1 MNNRVHLGDT
11 MQTTCPHCGSVF
23 RVSTALLEQGHGRV
37 RCGICLQNFNALLSL
52 ENYNGE
58 PFELLPEAGDPAATL
73 DSAPQQSTETR
84 DGAIS
89 EVDDDASPSADDAAE
104 DSVSLH
110 EAMYGDGE
118 KKRANLKPLLWFIG
132 ILLLLIIAIVQV
144 IYYQRY
150 QLVSSVHYQSQI
162 LNLCQILPCDEDK
175 FENTD
180 QISLLER
187 NIFTHPTRDKALM
200 VTGSFVNKAPFSQP
214 PPKLLISL
222 SDRQGN
228 FIASRLFEPQQYLA
242 DKTITRLPP
251 GKPVQFRLEIEDPG
265 NAALAYEFE
274 FFP

>member
-11 MQTTCPHCGSVF
+11 MQTTCPHCASVF
-23 RVSTALLEQGHGRV
+23 RVNTTLLEMGHGRV
-37 RCGICLQNFNALLSL
+37 RCGICQQNFNALLTL
-52 ENYNGE
+52 ENYHGE
-58 PFELLPEAGDPAATL
+58 AFELLPEATHPI
-73 DSAPQQSTETR
+73 SA
-84 DGAIS
+84 
-89 EVDDDASPSADDAAE
+89 ADDEAQAPGAPDDSPQPDKLNDADAQADEAE
-104 DSVSLH
+104 KSVSLH
-110 EAMYGDGE
+110 EAMYGDGARS
-118 KKRANLKPLLWFIG
+118 RANLKPLLWFIG
-132 ILLLLIIAIVQV
+132 ILMLLIIAIVQV

-150 QLVSSVHYQSQI
+150 QLISSLHYQSQI

-175 FENTD
+175 FVNTS

-222 SDRQGN
+222 SDQQGN
-228 FIASRLFEPQQYLA
+228 FIASRRFEPQQYLA
-242 DKTITRLPP
+242 DKSITRLPP